1 MNKIF
6 YKNIGCKVNNYEL
19 NSICSIFFDNNY
31 EYDQKNPDVVLINTC
46 SVTSQADKK
55 SRNYISRYRKK
66 YKNSILIV
74 MGCFIQGL
82 DEYVINKIDADIII
96 GNVYK
101 NEIFD
106 LVNKF
111 KDEHKKIIKLNKKT
125 RKVCYEEISH
135 LKYFSQT
142 RAYIKIQDGCNKF
155 CSYCLIPYIRLE
167 SRSRKKEDILIEI
180 DNLLKSNYKEI
191 VLTGIDVSS
200 YGLDL
205 YENYTFS
212 DLLEEILNTFNNY
225 FRLRISSIEESMID
239 DKFLYLLSKD
249 KRICDHMHLSLQS
262 GSDKVLKLM
271 NRRYTSSDFLK
282 KVNKIFKVRPLINLT
297 TDVIVGFPGEN
308 TENFLETVEFVK
320 KCNFSKIHVFPYSDR
335 KGTAASKFPN
345 HVNDVEKKKRVDF
358 LLNISKELEKKYI
371 SKFVGTK
378 LEVLVENFDSM
389 TDSFFGHTSN
399 YLELNFK
406 NEEKDKNLT
415 NNFVEVKVNFD
426 NVKI

>member
-31 EYDQKNPDVVLINTC
+31 KYDEKNPDVVLINTC

-82 DEYVINKIDADIII
+82 DENVINKIDADIII

-111 KDEHKKIIKLNKKT
+111 KAEHKKIIKLNKNT

-180 DNLLKSNYKEI
+180 DNLLKNNYKEI

-262 GSDKVLKLM
+262 GSDKILKLM
-271 NRRYTSSDFLK
+271 NRRYNSSDFLK
-282 KVNKIFKVRPLINLT
+282 KVNKIFKVRPLMNLT

-308 TENFLETVEFVK
+308 NEDFLETVEFVK

-345 HVNDVEKKKRVDF
+345 HVNDAEKRKRVDF
-358 LLNISKELEKKYI
+358 LLNISKELENKYI
-371 SKFVGTK
+371 SKFIGTK
-378 LEVLVENFDSM
+378 LEVLVENFDQK
-389 TDSFFGHTSN
+389 TESFFGHTSN

-406 NEEKDKNLT
+406 NK
-415 NNFVEVKVNFD
+415 
-426 NVKI
+426 

>member
-46 SVTSQADKK
+46 SVTSQAGKK

-106 LVNKF
+106 LVNIF

-271 NRRYTSSDFLK
+271 NRRYNSSDFLK

-345 HVNDVEKKKRVDF
+345 HVNDAEKKKRVDF

-389 TDSFFGHTSN
+389 TNSFFGHTSN

>member
-31 EYDQKNPDVVLINTC
+31 KYDEKNPDVVLINTC

-66 YKNSILIV
+66 YKNSILVV

-82 DEYVINKIDADIII
+82 DEDVINKIDADIII

-111 KDEHKKIIKLNKKT
+111 KAEHKKIIKLNKNT

-180 DNLLKSNYKEI
+180 DNLLKNNYKEI

-249 KRICDHMHLSLQS
+249 KRICNHMHLSLQS
-262 GSDKVLKLM
+262 GSDKILKLM
-271 NRRYTSSDFLK
+271 NRRYNLSDFLE
-282 KVNKIFKVRPLINLT
+282 KVNKIFKVRPLMNLT

-308 TENFLETVEFVK
+308 NEDFLETVEFVK

-345 HVNDVEKKKRVDF
+345 RVNDAEKKKRVDF
-358 LLNISKELEKKYI
+358 LLNISKELENKYI
-371 SKFVGTK
+371 SKFIGTK
-378 LEVLVENFDSM
+378 LEVLVENFDQK
-389 TDSFFGHTSN
+389 TESFFGHTSN

-406 NEEKDKNLT
+406 NKEKDKNLI
-415 NNFVEVKVNFD
+415 NNFIEITVNFD

>member
-31 EYDQKNPDVVLINTC
+31 KYDEKNPDVVLINTC

-66 YKNSILIV
+66 YENSILIV

-82 DEYVINKIDADIII
+82 DEDVINKIDADIII

-111 KDEHKKIIKLNKKT
+111 KAEHKKIIKLNKNT

-167 SRSRKKEDILIEI
+167 SRSRKKDDILIEI
-180 DNLLKSNYKEI
+180 DNLLKNNYKEI

-262 GSDKVLKLM
+262 GSDKILKLM
-271 NRRYTSSDFLK
+271 NRRYNSSDFLK
-282 KVNKIFKVRPLINLT
+282 KVNKIFKVRPLMNLT

-308 TENFLETVEFVK
+308 NEDFLETVEFVK

-345 HVNDVEKKKRVDF
+345 HVNDAEKKKRVDF
-358 LLNISKELEKKYI
+358 LLNISKELENKYI
-371 SKFVGTK
+371 SKFIGTK
-378 LEVLVENFDSM
+378 LEVLVENFDQK
-389 TDSFFGHTSN
+389 TESFFGHTSN

-406 NEEKDKNLT
+406 NKEKDKNLI
-415 NNFVEVKVNFD
+415 NNFIEITVNFD